1 MRAKLI
7 KPRPFGVSVRT
18 RIAVYRLGS
27 ETPEPPPQESLAFS
41 TVWLLRRYLGASG
54 RLWSTVDRRHMP
66 VEPVL
71 LSRECQPGRFHSFAS
86 VLGGLFLNRRRQ
98 LGTVGGVLAKDGGFT
113 VLQVLERCIISDRPD
128 HRRRPKPD
136 GVAFALASQL

>member
-1 MRAKLI
+1 
-7 KPRPFGVSVRT
+7 
-18 RIAVYRLGS
+18 
-27 ETPEPPPQESLAFS
+27 
-41 TVWLLRRYLGASG
+41 
-54 RLWSTVDRRHMP
+54 MP